1 MESFT
6 DQAVRIGFIRKVY
19 GIVSVQVDNKF
30 SFANALLFS
39 VSSSSLSPSL
49 CSPSSCSMWRVQCAP
64 IRTQDGE

>member
-39 VSSSSLSPSL
+39 MSSSSLSPSL
-49 CSPSSCSMWRVQCAP
+49 
-64 IRTQDGE
+64 